1 MKIKPRSD
9 WMDFNGC
16 ALDVMFQ
23 NYCNP
28 SKIWKNR
35 KSLIWNRFSGW
46 CGCLSNTKNLNWTG
60 RVNFARSNHALPVRW
75 PSFCPWQPWDD
86 PTSFLES
93 CHGRGWIW
101 GEEVDLETRPN
112 INVCT
117 FVWFLYMRL
126 YIYIVLIVHVKRKRE
141 SNQLTTT
148 KKVLITTTKGLPN
161 KNGMPLSSTSQ
172 RVDFLPPKSNPWLRI
187 IWGYQFGTT
196 NLRGAKENKS

>member
-1 MKIKPRSD
+1 MLPLTGLPKGLRLLYAPKNSVAMKIKPRSD

-126 YIYIVLIVHVKRKRE
+126 YIYSTNSTCKEKERE
-141 SNQLTTT
+141 QPTNYNKESTDHYN
-148 KKVLITTTKGLPN
+148 KGLTKQEWDAP
-161 KNGMPLSSTSQ
+161 
-172 RVDFLPPKSNPWLRI
+172 
-187 IWGYQFGTT
+187 
-196 NLRGAKENKS
+196 